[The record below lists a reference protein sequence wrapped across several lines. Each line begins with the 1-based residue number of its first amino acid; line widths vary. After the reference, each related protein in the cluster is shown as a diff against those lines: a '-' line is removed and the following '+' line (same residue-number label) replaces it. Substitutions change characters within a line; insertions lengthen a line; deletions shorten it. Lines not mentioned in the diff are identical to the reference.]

1 MAQLTNLAQALV
13 DLEKDRVNAIVEDR
27 LKKGNAPL
35 EIVKELNE
43 GIIEVGNASRPVN
56 TL

>member
-27 LKKGNAPL
+27 LKRGMPPWK
-35 EIVKELNE
+35 
-43 GIIEVGNASRPVN
+43 S
-56 TL
+56 